1 MSNRSPSGEPFRLA
15 WDNLGRIYVEW
26 LDRKGKQ
33 HGDPTNITIE
43 LWAVARRVIQEHGIA
58 HMNLTAPIGMDYP
71 KCLLFTETNKK
82 TGRKQAF
89 RITVEEI
96 SPEEDDE
103 V

>member
-1 MSNRSPSGEPFRLA
+1 
-15 WDNLGRIYVEW
+15 
-26 LDRKGKQ
+26 
-33 HGDPTNITIE
+33 
-43 LWAVARRVIQEHGIA
+43 
-58 HMNLTAPIGMDYP
+58 MNLTAPIGMDYP